1 MRQLPDGISNGSG
14 IFCSKLFFEGNRN
27 TAKMMVSRSKQSMA
41 NTILIIDDEPK
52 MITALSAVLQE
63 NDYNVIAVPSA
74 IKGLEEVKDSI
85 PDIIVVDWQMPDMS
99 GIDFIHKIRQDSDCM
114 DCYIIMISVRNET
127 NDIVR
132 GLDAGANDYLI
143 KPYQIPELLAR
154 VRSGM
159 RIRSLEKK
167 LLEEVKKLTVLEM
180 ALSVADKIG
189 NPIAA
194 AKMYAESIKNDSI
207 LKKHS
212 GLRKNMEELYSLLL
226 EALHLMR
233 QYQQMSSPRSIDAP
247 GGKKMIDVNS

>member
-1 MRQLPDGISNGSG
+1 
-14 IFCSKLFFEGNRN
+14 
-27 TAKMMVSRSKQSMA
+27 
-41 NTILIIDDEPK
+41 
-52 MITALSAVLQE
+52 
-63 NDYNVIAVPSA
+63 
-74 IKGLEEVKDSI
+74 
-85 PDIIVVDWQMPDMS
+85 
-99 GIDFIHKIRQDSDCM
+99 
-114 DCYIIMISVRNET
+114 
-127 NDIVR
+127 
-132 GLDAGANDYLI
+132 
-143 KPYQIPELLAR
+143 
-154 VRSGM
+154 M

-194 AKMYAESIKNDSI
+194 AKMYAESIKNDSV

-212 GLRKNMEELYSLLL
+212 GLRKNMEELYGLLL

>member
-1 MRQLPDGISNGSG
+1 MYPENFLLPEQKFVDAIFSVSQSAMRQLPDGISNGSG

-159 RIRSLEKK
+159 RNPFPGKKIIGRSKK
-167 LLEEVKKLTVLEM
+167 VNG
-180 ALSVADKIG
+180 IG
-189 NPIAA
+189 NGSFRCRQNRQSDRRG
-194 AKMYAESIKNDSI
+194 EDVCG
-207 LKKHS
+207 KHQERFYPQKTFPGYEKTWKS
-212 GLRKNMEELYSLLL
+212 YTVCCWR
-226 EALHLMR
+226 
-233 QYQQMSSPRSIDAP
+233 RSI
-247 GGKKMIDVNS
+247 